1 MSNISISE
9 SSEDTI
15 HLESTEPWSPDT
27 MSLPASMSGY
37 FRTVQ
42 CVSILLILT
51 TNGSLIFFIMK
62 QLTRTFLDWM
72 VVFDSVLCII
82 NAQTIATIGFKFH
95 SFCYLNIFVAYF
107 VNIANRLLSLGIVLY
122 RCVLVLVVGRVQT
135 SQRRRLLSAS
145 ILGSIL
151 SLSLALTAAA
161 VYYKEAF
168 KRFLSICIVQ
178 MSTTYLTYLQTALFF
193 LSTQR
198 VLGACTSSTTPRGI
212 STWP

>member
-1 MSNISISE
+1 MEMETGPMSNISISE
-9 SSEDTI
+9 SSWDTI

-27 MSLPASMSGY
+27 DPASMSGY

-107 VNIANRLLSLGIVLY
+107 VNIANRLLSLGIVIY
-122 RCVLVLVVGRVQT
+122 RCVLVLV
-135 SQRRRLLSAS
+135 SRL
-145 ILGSIL
+145 
-151 SLSLALTAAA
+151 
-161 VYYKEAF
+161 E
-168 KRFLSICIVQ
+168 
-178 MSTTYLTYLQTALFF
+178 LQTKVMRFHIH
-193 LSTQR
+193 R
-198 VLGACTSSTTPRGI
+198 PPPG
-212 STWP
+212 